1 MVTNKVKKLQT
12 YGKTVIYETFGIKG
26 QWLCYHAVN
35 SPGGSTLQ
43 WGHEPRCAISGA
55 TCLVFLAP
63 LPLLPLELIQCV
75 SKIPRRYDIYDIT
88 SPTRNIFSTNWPY
101 ILNFQLTIVKKFLN

>member
-1 MVTNKVKKLQT
+1 MALLSCRKFARWQHSAMGARAEV
-12 YGKTVIYETFGIKG
+12 
-26 QWLCYHAVN
+26 CYIRRHL
-35 SPGGSTLQ
+35 S
-43 WGHEPRCAISGA
+43 C
-55 TCLVFLAP
+55 FLAP
-63 LPLLPLELIQCV
+63 LPLLPVELIQCV